1 MSGDDL
7 CSRYGGSSSLMVE
20 EPKQKIDKLI
30 LDSGIEG
37 EFYSIK
43 INPKFT
49 PKVHDKIEKIVE
61 PISLKL
67 IRYPRNM
74 NYGVASAIVKMCFY
88 LKIPL
93 IIFDAEES
101 SWRVPTCST
110 TPEFELLHGDMTI
123 SRISIA
129 VRYIAEVVAP
139 EYHSSKLIEEKITT
153 RTSPTEVENLIQQIE
168 RQYRYLMWMNRETG
182 PMSFGADS
190 RRLRT
195 RESFEIAEVEGSGS
209 LSRVLY
215 RLDALLRVA
224 AQRKRRHGSK
234 GAALFVLGGPR
245 PSCSDFIFYSFVD
258 HIRTQDHTWF
268 KHLAP
273 WEQYQYHLS
282 FNQDF
287 GYYWASVAMSCRF
300 DLVSEVP
307 KEISKGLEDVQSVI
321 GKNFQATNLVF
332 TRKRENGCGEK
343 EEQIEDTSRELLTSH
358 KSSQGSSD
366 DLWNWEVLE
375 GDDVLED
382 TDRRPSL
389 KVASSDD
396 SVVISR
402 HDSSHSEEDLTSS

>member
-195 RESFEIAEVEGSGS
+195 RESFEIVESPLNPPQPVG
-209 LSRVLY
+209 
-215 RLDALLRVA
+215 RLR
-224 AQRKRRHGSK
+224 SK
-234 GAALFVLGGPR
+234 DLGP
-245 PSCSDFIFYSFVD
+245 
-258 HIRTQDHTWF
+258 
-268 KHLAP
+268 
-273 WEQYQYHLS
+273 
-282 FNQDF
+282 
-287 GYYWASVAMSCRF
+287 CR
-300 DLVSEVP
+300 E
-307 KEISKGLEDVQSVI
+307 
-321 GKNFQATNLVF
+321 
-332 TRKRENGCGEK
+332 
-343 EEQIEDTSRELLTSH
+343 
-358 KSSQGSSD
+358 SS
-366 DLWNWEVLE
+366 
-375 GDDVLED
+375 
-382 TDRRPSL
+382 TDWMPYCE
-389 KVASSDD
+389 
-396 SVVISR
+396 SR
-402 HDSSHSEEDLTSS
+402 HNGNVDMARKEPRSSCWGALDPVVVVSHASCAASLQ